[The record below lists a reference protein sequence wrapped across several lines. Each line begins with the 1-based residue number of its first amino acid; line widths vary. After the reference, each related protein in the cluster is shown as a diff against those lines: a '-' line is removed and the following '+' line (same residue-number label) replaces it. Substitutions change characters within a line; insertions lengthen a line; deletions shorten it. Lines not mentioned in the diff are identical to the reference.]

1 MDVFFAALTDCNSF
15 FESVMARY
23 KGRPSAQTI
32 VRDFPHVVE
41 IRMAIGGLGKR
52 IDAMHEFHSRR
63 GIRARN
69 GPHRH
74 SNGRDFISWCFAD
87 SQTANTFA
95 AEFGGN
101 LLTQKSRRQ

>member
-1 MDVFFAALTDCNSF
+1 
-15 FESVMARY
+15 MARY

-41 IRMAIGGLGKR
+41 IRMAVGGLGKR
-52 IDAMHEFHSRR
+52 VYTMHEFHSRR
-63 GIRARN
+63 GIRVRN

-87 SQTANTFA
+87 SQTADTFA

-101 LLTQKSRRQ
+101 LLTEKSRRQ

>member
-1 MDVFFAALTDCNSF
+1 MDVFFAALTDYNSS
-15 FESVMARY
+15 FES
-23 KGRPSAQTI
+23 
-32 VRDFPHVVE
+32 
-41 IRMAIGGLGKR
+41 RMAIGGLGKR
-52 IDAMHEFHSRR
+52 IDAMHEFSRR

-87 SQTANTFA
+87 SQTADTFA

>member
-1 MDVFFAALTDCNSF
+1 
-15 FESVMARY
+15 MARY

-41 IRMAIGGLGKR
+41 IRITVGGLGKR
-52 IDAMHEFHSRR
+52 LDTMHEFHSRR

-74 SNGRDFISWCFAD
+74 TFGIDFISW
-87 SQTANTFA
+87 
-95 AEFGGN
+95 
-101 LLTQKSRRQ
+101 